1 MESAKSLRSVV
12 ISLVALLLFGIS
24 IARERHALR
33 AALLEV
39 EPRVIILNLLR
50 VSPDRV
56 KPSPKSYDDPVV
68 EEFYERFRAKGV
80 LYALGQTADAHHVER
95 QVILP
100 SGRLIY
106 FGAGGR
112 SDRLREEAVILVLED
127 DINDCAN
134 DPHREEPQAAIF
146 AMKVDVH
153 SNSDVVGKGFKFLV
167 SNREL
172 RPAGAHST
180 CKQPGRIFVA
190 MLPLR
195 GNQVED
201 TESLSTEVLRAA
213 HSANVNAADP
223 EQAYV
228 DMRSR
233 YEQARVK
240 IPFIAIDV
248 SAPEALLVLE
258 GMAVA
263 FLAWASFLLRVL
275 AIGPVVSDEGW
286 IVQQPLHRWV
296 RTPWWRLLPATI
308 EVIFFSALHVVA
320 ILTPAVL
327 LYLVMKTSGGQVPPS
342 ALINSL
348 LALSSVLT
356 LSALLN
362 YSILLRKIIID
373 ARQKK

>member
-1 MESAKSLRSVV
+1 
-12 ISLVALLLFGIS
+12 
-24 IARERHALR
+24 
-33 AALLEV
+33 
-39 EPRVIILNLLR
+39 
-50 VSPDRV
+50 
-56 KPSPKSYDDPVV
+56 
-68 EEFYERFRAKGV
+68 
-80 LYALGQTADAHHVER
+80 
-95 QVILP
+95 
-100 SGRLIY
+100 
-106 FGAGGR
+106 
-112 SDRLREEAVILVLED
+112 
-127 DINDCAN
+127 
-134 DPHREEPQAAIF
+134 
-146 AMKVDVH
+146 
-153 SNSDVVGKGFKFLV
+153 
-167 SNREL
+167 
-172 RPAGAHST
+172 
-180 CKQPGRIFVA
+180 
-190 MLPLR
+190 
-195 GNQVED
+195 
-201 TESLSTEVLRAA
+201 
-213 HSANVNAADP
+213 
-223 EQAYV
+223 
-228 DMRSR
+228 MRSR